1 MEGTRLGMGRGEHQ
15 LGRQPGA
22 FLAELFLFSEMT
34 RLSVSKQ
41 RVDIAKVASA
51 HSATEDELAHAC
63 CTPLPG
69 QPWKQ
74 KFQVVGPSG
83 AQGISPPA

>member
-1 MEGTRLGMGRGEHQ
+1 MHLNKPNDNGPT
-15 LGRQPGA
+15 GA
-22 FLAELFLFSEMT
+22 GP
-34 RLSVSKQ
+34 LSVSKQ

-51 HSATEDELAHAC
+51 HSATEDELAHAW

-74 KFQVVGPSG
+74 KFQVVGLSG